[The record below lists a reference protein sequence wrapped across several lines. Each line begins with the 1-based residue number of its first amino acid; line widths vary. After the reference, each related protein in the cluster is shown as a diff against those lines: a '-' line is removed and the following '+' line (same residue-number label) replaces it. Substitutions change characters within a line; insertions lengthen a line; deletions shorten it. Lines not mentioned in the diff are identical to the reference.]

1 MTIVQHLL
9 WILVLF
15 LLLVFNDMAYF
26 IFRPKLVVS
35 VSEKERQRPTIII
48 HDTPSPVVSVITI
61 SDSEEEVESS
71 IW

>member
-1 MTIVQHLL
+1 MT
-9 WILVLF
+9 
-15 LLLVFNDMAYF
+15 YF

-35 VSEKERQRPTIII
+35 TSEKERQRPTIII